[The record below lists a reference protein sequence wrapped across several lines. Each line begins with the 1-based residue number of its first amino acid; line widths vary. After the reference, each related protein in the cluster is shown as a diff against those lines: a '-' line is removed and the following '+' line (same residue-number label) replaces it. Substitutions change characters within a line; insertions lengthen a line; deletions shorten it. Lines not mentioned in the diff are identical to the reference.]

1 MSNGKHDALQA
12 EAYQW
17 ANNTFPQIRG
27 FMFAARSEVFKY
39 PGETEKQFLARLA
52 HLKKIGHKK
61 GILDLHLD
69 MPATNIRPGA
79 PYEFDAKVR
88 PDYLKPEQNARI
100 DRLRTCGGNGWAFF
114 SFEEFQRIF
123 TDVMRWH
130 FGETLVMSD
139 QIAPEDMA
147 KLMQPLEAIREA
159 KKKLIAEIRKKAL
172 E

>member
-1 MSNGKHDALQA
+1 MSKGQHDNLQA

-27 FMFAARSEVFKY
+27 HMFAARSEVFKY
-39 PGETEKQFLARLA
+39 PGETEQQFLARLA

-69 MPATNIRPGA
+69 MPVTVIRPGA
-79 PYEFDAKVR
+79 PYEFDAKIK
-88 PDYLKPEQNARI
+88 PDYLKPEQLARI
-100 DRLRTCGGNGWAFF
+100 DRLRSCGGNGWAFF

-123 TDVMRWH
+123 TDVMRLH
-130 FGETLVMSD
+130 FGDSLVISGQMS
-139 QIAPEDMA
+139 AE
-147 KLMQPLEAIREA
+147 E
-159 KKKLIAEIRKKAL
+159 IAELTKPLDVMRENKKAWIKEMRKKAL